1 MRTKDRNRIVHISGN
16 TIRQLIVSVFGMAI
30 PFLVI
35 HFSQKEIW
43 GSFVSI
49 LLYTLFAVQIINW
62 GNKEY
67 LLRLFSLL
75 PNKIKKNYSRI
86 LYTRLPLVFLFTLGS
101 ILLFPLSYTFYIFI
115 WTLGRYF
122 NHSTEAL
129 VIYEKKFNT
138 SILIET
144 ASFLV
149 FLLPFYLLKDDFGI
163 YSLLVNYSFYQFI
176 RGTGYFLLF
185 QKYLSAENMKMDIS
199 YFKQAFP
206 FFILSILGFFT
217 SKIDV
222 YIIDYFENR
231 TIVANYQILNSLLV
245 FAMSVAAFIYAP
257 FTKNI
262 YRNNKTTVD
271 KIQKQLCVLGL
282 FLVPIGLL
290 FMHLITVFY
299 LKTQLSF
306 WFYSIAFLYVYP
318 SFIYG
323 IKIVELFKNHQEKTV
338 IKILLTGA
346 LINTIISTILVYL
359 NYGMSGALLGS
370 AIAQLVQLMLTV
382 NPSLLK
388 FEKE

>member
-1 MRTKDRNRIVHISGN
+1 
-16 TIRQLIVSVFGMAI
+16 MAI

-49 LLYTLFAVQIINW
+49 LLYTLFAVQVINW

-67 LLRLFSLL
+67 VLRLFSLL

-86 LYTRLPLVFLFTLGS
+86 LFTRLPLVFLFTLGS
-101 ILLFPLSYTFYIFI
+101 LFFFPVSYAFYIFI
-115 WTLGRYF
+115 WMLGRYF

-129 VIYEKKFNT
+129 VIYEKKFNA
-138 SILIET
+138 SIIIET
-144 ASFLV
+144 VSFLV
-149 FLLPFYLLKDDFGI
+149 FLLPFYLLKNDFGI

-176 RGTGYFLLF
+176 RGTGYFVLF
-185 QKYLSAENMKMDIS
+185 QKYLSAENVKIDTS
-199 YFKQAFP
+199 YYKQAFP
-206 FFILSILGFFT
+206 FFLLSVLGFFT

-222 YIIDYFENR
+222 YSIDYFENR
-231 TIVANYQILNSLLV
+231 TIVANYQVLNSLLV
-245 FAMSVAAFIYAP
+245 FSMSVSAFIYTP

-262 YRNNKTTVD
+262 YRNNKTTVA
-271 KIQKQLCVLGL
+271 KIQKQLSLLGL
-282 FLVPIGLL
+282 FLVPVALL
-290 FMHLITVFY
+290 VIYFITVFY

-323 IKIVELFKNHQEKTV
+323 IKIVELFKNHKEKTV

-346 LINTIISTILVYL
+346 VINTIISTILVYL
-359 NYGMSGALLGS
+359 NYGMSGALLGA
-370 AIAQLVQLMLTV
+370 AIAQLVQLALTTKT
-382 NPSLLK
+382 SLFRY